1 MDTHGLMPFLTL
13 YRCEQNL
20 NLKDS
25 LRQIFNNEIS
35 FKEKDIKEFLGKF
48 SAINFKMQHTS
59 LLREIDKNLLTEK
72 ENIDNIFEAL
82 NFATSNVDNNKKLIF
97 MAKVGNNINSKKG
110 NWDFSKKKVVDN
122 FNNHILKSVPLYN
135 EGHNLIINLSEFF
148 EKKLNLL

>member
-1 MDTHGLMPFLTL
+1 MCCNRCWNGSIEALINLKFMTYGYSWVNAFPYTL
-13 YRCEQNL
+13 SMRTKFK
-20 NLKDS
+20 LKDS

-82 NFATSNVDNNKKLIF
+82 NFATSNVDNNK
-97 MAKVGNNINSKKG
+97 N
-110 NWDFSKKKVVDN
+110 
-122 FNNHILKSVPLYN
+122 
-135 EGHNLIINLSEFF
+135 
-148 EKKLNLL
+148 